1 MKPRASALVPFLVF
15 AVFYVGLS
23 LYARHLGFDMPWY
36 KVPMPVAFLGA
47 SASAFLWGR
56 RSLDEKVETF
66 AKGLGL
72 SIDSLSLIKSLY
84 YQPLLALAVMVSILL
99 PRRQKAN

>member
-23 LYARHLGFDMPWY
+23 LYARNLGFD
-36 KVPMPVAFLGA
+36 
-47 SASAFLWGR
+47 
-56 RSLDEKVETF
+56 
-66 AKGLGL
+66 
-72 SIDSLSLIKSLY
+72 IDSLSLIKSLY

>member
-23 LYARHLGFDMPWY
+23 LYARHLGFD
-36 KVPMPVAFLGA
+36 
-47 SASAFLWGR
+47 
-56 RSLDEKVETF
+56 
-66 AKGLGL
+66 
-72 SIDSLSLIKSLY
+72 IDSLSLIKSLY